1 MPERSQNFLQNSEE
15 KQFDESNDT
24 KSLLKAKKEFT
35 TASMK
40 LMYQYATTKDYI
52 FMSIA
57 IISNAIFSCLPVIL
71 ITRIGHVIDVMS
83 TYRGDLDKFYD
94 EEKDTAIVQF
104 CLGAATVVLS

>member
-1 MPERSQNFLQNSEE
+1 MPERSQNFLQKSEE

-57 IISNAIFSCLPVIL
+57 IISNAARCLKSYRCYKIFKKKKTINLL
-71 ITRIGHVIDVMS
+71 KLFKTN
-83 TYRGDLDKFYD
+83 
-94 EEKDTAIVQF
+94 
-104 CLGAATVVLS
+104 